1 MPVHSGV
8 ELTLHRGLVD
18 LAVLCQPL
26 GLRLLA
32 TQRAVHGIPQVE
44 LGGGVSTV
52 ALPAPEDGQGELL
65 PGRRKRDVSPVN
77 GESKGHAPTA
87 QALGRSLRMSC
98 QLPGINMG
106 VCPSFQGQALRPNPG
121 RQSSTRWDSALQ
133 QLTAG
138 Q

>member
-52 ALPAPEDGQGELL
+52 ALPD
-65 PGRRKRDVSPVN
+65 RRMA
-77 GESKGHAPTA
+77 KGN
-87 QALGRSLRMSC
+87 SC
-98 QLPGINMG
+98 QGGEKEM
-106 VCPSFQGQALRPNPG
+106 C
-121 RQSSTRWDSALQ
+121 LQ
-133 QLTAG
+133 
-138 Q
+138 